1 MTLLPLFLLYDDI
14 ETICSTI
21 LLLYP
26 KYIVHPKE
34 KVGFIY
40 EMGIILDLISWISL
54 VLVIL
59 QDQENLYGFHVHYT
73 CFIFPISLLD

>member
-34 KVGFIY
+34 KVVFIY

-59 QDQENLYGFHVHYT
+59 KEQENFYGWYMFH
-73 CFIFPISLLD
+73 FSNFPFRLTLP

>member
-34 KVGFIY
+34 KVVFIY

-54 VLVIL
+54 VLVRKIFM
-59 QDQENLYGFHVHYT
+59 DFMYMFH
-73 CFIFPISLLD
+73 FSNFPF

>member
-26 KYIVHPKE
+26 KYIVQCTPYKE
-34 KVGFIY
+34 KVVFIY

-59 QDQENLYGFHVHYT
+59 KEQENFYGWYMFH
-73 CFIFPISLLD
+73 FSNFPF